1 MNPASNSSV
10 GESHQSSIHDCP
22 RCNTMNL
29 HPVPLR
35 TQLGAPLALGTTAV
49 GLTALLSGAAAQA
62 QPTSA
67 ITGGESAYA
76 INFDSNIGDDPLLL
90 PEGPAPWLQAVVSPL
105 RGGGGVEIVLKAN
118 LRKGEFIG
126 SVGFSVDPSVEISSL
141 SLQCDGSKGCSS
153 ATLDKGKKGGGFD
166 IPNAKGLSFGFDF
179 PTSNNPRSDR
189 FEYQDSVVLRLFGKG
204 LTPASFAPAI
214 QSSAA
219 LGSVL
224 AAAKVQGIMVPKKGS
239 TTIAA
244 SQLQQVQV
252 PGPLPLLGAGVA
264 LGFSRRLRR
273 RLFGAQGPG

>member
-1 MNPASNSSV
+1 
-10 GESHQSSIHDCP
+10 
-22 RCNTMNL
+22 MNL
-29 HPVPLR
+29 HPVPLG
-35 TQLGAPLALGTTAV
+35 TQLAAPLALGTVAV

-67 ITGGESAYA
+67 ITGSDSAYS
-76 INFDSNIGDDPLLL
+76 INFDSNIGDDLLLL
-90 PEGPAPWLQAVVSPL
+90 PEGPAPWLKAVVSAIQ
-105 RGGGGVEIVLKAN
+105 GGVEIALEAN
-118 LRKGEFIG
+118 LRKGEFIR

-153 ATLDKGKKGGGFD
+153 ATLNKGKKGGGFD
-166 IPNAKGLSFGFDF
+166 LPNAKGLSFGFDF

-189 FEYQDSVVLRLFGKG
+189 FEYQDSVVLKLVGQG
-204 LTPASFAPAI
+204 LTPASFAPAL

-224 AAAKVQGIMVPKKGS
+224 AAAKVQGISGGGS

-244 SQLQQVQV
+244 SRLQQV

-273 RLFGAQGPG
+273 RLSGAQRLG